1 MKEKRSIII
10 VDDDLAIMQCVGDFL
25 ARHEGIEVVGYAS
38 HAAMGVALALE
49 KLPDLALLDIHMPG
63 ADAFGACRQIVDRTQ
78 DRVKVLFYSGFPR
91 EQYLERSIA
100 AGAYGMVS
108 KHSETIQG
116 LALAI
121 RYVLAGN
128 TYFSPELAKRLL
140 ELENAAPRTRVSTL
154 TPREI
159 EVVQQLATG
168 KTNSEIALELGVS
181 LRSVEKE
188 IADVKSKLDLKSVN
202 ELLMFAA
209 NEGIV
214 YPELVLS
221 PSPA

>member
-1 MKEKRSIII
+1 MSEKHQIII
-10 VDDDLAIMQCVGDFL
+10 VDDDLAIMQCVGEFL
-25 ARHEGIEVVGYAS
+25 ARNEGIEVVGYAS
-38 HAAMGVALALE
+38 HAALGIAMALE
-49 KLPDLALLDIHMPG
+49 KRPQMALLDIHMPG
-63 ADAFGACRQIVDRTQ
+63 ADAFWACRQIVDRTNEE
-78 DRVKVLFYSGFPR
+78 VKVLFYSGFPR

-108 KHSETIQG
+108 KHTETIQG

-121 RYVLAGN
+121 RYVLKGN
-128 TYFSPELAKRLL
+128 TYFSPELANRLI
-140 ELENAAPRTRVSTL
+140 ELEDKGPQTRVSTL

-159 EVVQQLATG
+159 EVVQRLATG
-168 KTNSEIALELGVS
+168 KNNSEIAADLNVS

-188 IADVKSKLDLKSVN
+188 ISDVKGKLGLGTIN

-214 YPELVLS
+214 YPELILS
-221 PSPA
+221 PDHN

>member
-1 MKEKRSIII
+1 MSEKHQIII
-10 VDDDLAIMQCVGDFL
+10 VDDDLAIMQCVGEFL
-25 ARHEGIEVVGYAS
+25 ARNEGIEVVGYAS
-38 HAAMGVALALE
+38 HAALGIAMALE
-49 KLPDLALLDIHMPG
+49 KRPQMALLDIHMPG
-63 ADAFGACRQIVDRTQ
+63 ADAFWACRQIVDRTNEE
-78 DRVKVLFYSGFPR
+78 VKVLFYSGFPR

-108 KHSETIQG
+108 KHTETIQG

-121 RYVLAGN
+121 RYVLKGN
-128 TYFSPELAKRLL
+128 TYFSPELANRLI
-140 ELENAAPRTRVSTL
+140 ELEDKGPQTRVSTL

-159 EVVQQLATG
+159 EVVQRLATG
-168 KTNSEIALELGVS
+168 KNNSEIAADLNVS

-188 IADVKSKLDLKSVN
+188 ISDVKGKLGLGTIN

-214 YPELVLS
+214 YPELILS
-221 PSPA
+221 PDNN